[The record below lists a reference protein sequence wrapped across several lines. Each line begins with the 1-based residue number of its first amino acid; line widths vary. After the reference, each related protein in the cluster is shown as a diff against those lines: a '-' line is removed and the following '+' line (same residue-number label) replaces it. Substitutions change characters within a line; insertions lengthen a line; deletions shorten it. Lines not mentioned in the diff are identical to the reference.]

1 MQYNSAVMLGENKIK
16 KMKIILLLYST
27 KRYGSDFM
35 NNEELESKILLIKN
49 SIDVLQ
55 EHLAQDL
62 ITKELVLLRYYYS
75 ANEINK
81 LNLYLYNLAVN
92 NEVVTKKQFQE
103 KLSEIREMPEI
114 PLRQVEDVLKG
125 YKNSDLYVELIE
137 SILAQ

>member
-1 MQYNSAVMLGENKIK
+1 
-16 KMKIILLLYST
+16 
-27 KRYGSDFM
+27 M

-55 EHLAQDL
+55 EHLAPDL
-62 ITKELVLLRYYYS
+62 ITKDLVLLRYYYS